1 MDINSLRS
9 KWAAEFNERL
19 PDDVISPDC
28 DIEEEI
34 ERCQK
39 VIDKLKAKLRRE
51 EFFLSWLKSELN
63 DEVLFFAR
71 GQLHSSRE

>member
-9 KWAAEFNERL
+9 QWAAEFNELL

-51 EFFLSWLKSELN
+51 EFFLSWLKSEY
-63 DEVLFFAR
+63 
-71 GQLHSSRE
+71 